1 MPIIRSSQTSR
12 DAFVDSCWKLWQEKT
27 LRPNS
32 VSTDKV
38 PTDFRKAIHSIM
50 SDGFDK
56 TDVSNGIIYASY
68 MKPSTDRSADVK
80 RVTRVLSSVDMMNKV
95 YRLSIKLD
103 ASDKTLDEHLGH
115 GPFPHPSVEVVD
127 GEANDVFS
135 ADPSALDKISE
146 LAKVLGTRVDFW
158 PDDDME
164 YAIELV
170 SGASKKEINWAV
182 NKVRS
187 VTGLTGLVPRDV
199 IRALG
204 PAGFERDAPLGLV
217 EYNELHDVLEIEAY
231 DMDEYTETLEYITE
245 DKAAMDMI
253 RDGIPQE
260 EVAKFHHLAP
270 HGYWKALSEARNNGM
285 SKKQAI
291 DMLEDQFDG
300 FRPSHRS
307 KP

>member
-1 MPIIRSSQTSR
+1 MPIIRSSQTNR

-32 VSTDKV
+32 LSTDKV
-38 PTDFRKAIHSIM
+38 PTPFRKAIHSIM
-50 SDGFDK
+50 NDGFDK

-68 MKPSTDRSADVK
+68 MKPSTDRSADVT
-80 RVTRVLSSVDMMNKV
+80 RVTRVLSSVDKMNEI
-95 YRLSIKLD
+95 YRLSLKLD

-115 GPFPHPSVEVVD
+115 GPIPHPSVEVVD
-127 GEANDVFS
+127 GEANEHFS
-135 ADPSALDKISE
+135 ADPSALDKITE

-170 SGASKKEINWAV
+170 SGASKMEINWAV

-204 PAGFERDAPLGLV
+204 PAGFEREAPLGLV
-217 EYNELHDVLEIEAY
+217 DYNELHDVLEIEGY
-231 DMDEYTETLEYITE
+231 GTDEYTETLEYITE

-270 HGYWKALSEARNNGM
+270 HGYWKALSEARSNGM

-291 DMLEDQFDG
+291 DMLEEQFDG